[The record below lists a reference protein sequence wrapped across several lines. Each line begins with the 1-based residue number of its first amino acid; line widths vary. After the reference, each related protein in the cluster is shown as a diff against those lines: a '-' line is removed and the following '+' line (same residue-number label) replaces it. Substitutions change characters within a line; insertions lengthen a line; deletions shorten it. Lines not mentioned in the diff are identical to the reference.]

1 MQEIE
6 QTVKGYILR
15 TFLPGQ
21 DPQALT
27 SGTRLISSGIID
39 SLATLELVGFLESHY
54 GLEFEASEVGAN
66 RLDTLADIAR
76 TVAAK
81 RGDAAGA
88 GR

>member
-27 SGTRLISSGIID
+27 SSTRLISSGIID
-39 SLATLELVGFLESHY
+39 SLATLELVGFLESQY
-54 GLEFEASEVGAN
+54 GLELDAADVGAS
-66 RLDTLADIAR
+66 RLDTLADIAQL
-76 TVAAK
+76 VQAK
-81 RGDAAGA
+81 RAAA
-88 GR
+88 PH